1 MRHRNRSSLWLFAS
15 LAAPIL
21 LAAACGSEPQPQ
33 SPADEP
39 PPASPPASKAP
50 ETSAG
55 ASTTAA
61 PAAPTTPAAEATPA
75 AAVAAKTPKQVTGVA
90 VSKTGRLFVN
100 FPRWVDEPTPSVAE
114 VAADGSLTPYPDAAW
129 NGWQKDKGDVKKQ
142 FVCVQ
147 SVFVDDTDTLW
158 ILDPAAPAFQGPV
171 RGGPKLLKVNLA
183 TNKVERVY
191 AFDDK
196 AAPQGSYLN
205 DVRIANGHALMTDSG
220 LGAIVVLHLGTGK
233 ARRLLD
239 KAPPTKAEAG
249 IEATIGGKPWRGG
262 DGKTPAI
269 NSDGI
274 ALDPKREH
282 LYFQALTG
290 KTLYR
295 VPVAALLDDK
305 LAPDALGQK
314 VERVTATQPT
324 DGIEF
329 DAAGNL
335 YMTALEESAI
345 KVLRPGGKLEV
356 FAQAAEYEWPD
367 SIAIGPSGDLY
378 FTTSQIH
385 LMPAFNGGKDMRK
398 PPYRVYRISTA
409 GAAGKL

>member
-1 MRHRNRSSLWLFAS
+1 MRNRNRFWLFPS
-15 LAAPIL
+15 LAAQL
-21 LAAACGSEPQPQ
+21 LFVAACGSEPQPQ
-33 SPADEP
+33 VPAVDAPSAASTSP
-39 PPASPPASKAP
+39 SKAP
-50 ETSAG
+50 APEPSA
-55 ASTTAA
+55 AAAAATTGS
-61 PAAPTTPAAEATPA
+61 PAAPA
-75 AAVAAKTPKQVTGVA
+75 AAVAVRTPKQVTGVA
-90 VSKTGRLFVN
+90 VSKAGRLFVN

-171 RGGPKLLKVNLA
+171 PGGPKLLRVNLA

-196 AAPQGSYLN
+196 AAPKGSYLN
-205 DVRIANGHALMTDSG
+205 DVRIANGHAFMTDSG
-220 LGAIVVLHLGTGK
+220 LGAVVVLNLGTGK

-239 KAPPTKAEAG
+239 KAPSTKAEAG
-249 IEATIGGKPWRGG
+249 LEVTIGGKPWRGG
-262 DGKTPAI
+262 DGKTPQI

-282 LYFQALTG
+282 LYYQALTG

-295 VPVAALLDDK
+295 IPIAALLDEK
-305 LAPDALGQK
+305 FAPDALGAK
-314 VERVTATQPT
+314 VERVAATQPT

-335 YMTALEESAI
+335 YMTALEESAL
-345 KVLRPGGKLEV
+345 KVLRPDGKLEV
-356 FAQAAEYEWPD
+356 FAQSPEYEWPD
-367 SIAIGPSGDLY
+367 SIAIGPSGELY
-378 FTTSQIH
+378 FTTSQIQH
-385 LMPAFNGGKDMRK
+385 MPPFNGGKDARK
-398 PPYRVYRISTA
+398 PPYRVYRISAA
-409 GAAGKL
+409 GARESDKKR

>member
-1 MRHRNRSSLWLFAS
+1 MRHRNRPSLWLFAS
-15 LAAPIL
+15 LAAQIL
-21 LAAACGSEPQPQ
+21 LVAACGPEPQPQ
-33 SPADEP
+33 APEP
-39 PPASPPASKAP
+39 PPATSPPASKAP

-55 ASTTAA
+55 AATTAA
-61 PAAPTTPAAEATPA
+61 PAASTAPA
-75 AAVAAKTPKQVTGVA
+75 AAAAPVAAVAVATPKQVTGVA

-114 VAADGSLTPYPDAAW
+114 VAANGSLTPYPDAAW

-171 RGGPKLLKVNLA
+171 RGGPKLLRVNLA

-220 LGAIVVLHLGTGK
+220 LGAIVALNLGTGK

-239 KAPPTKAEAG
+239 KAPSTRAEAG
-249 IEATIGGKPWRGG
+249 LDVTIGGKPWRGA
-262 DGKTPAI
+262 DGKTPSI

-274 ALDPKREH
+274 AIDPKREH
-282 LYFQALTG
+282 LYYQALTG

-295 VPVAALLDDK
+295 VPIAALLDEK
-305 LAPDALGQK
+305 LAPDALGAK

-335 YMTALEESAI
+335 YMTALQESAI
-345 KVLRPGGKLEV
+345 KVLRPDGKLEV
-356 FAQAAEYEWPD
+356 FAQAPDYEWPD
-367 SIAIGPSGDLY
+367 SIAIAPSGELY

-385 LMPAFNGGKDMRK
+385 HMPGFNGGKDMRK
-398 PPYRVYRISTA
+398 PPYRVFRISTA
-409 GAAGKL
+409 GAAGKQ